1 MQSRSFSV
9 WQSLALCLVFGLSL
23 CLMMPT
29 LAQAQ
34 LSGNRRTQTNNLPTN
49 NPSVALNQEYAQVSG
64 RIETL
69 KTQAIAAID
78 QAILRE
84 TDDTRL
90 ASRLRQIVLQCN
102 LAITDNVNGFKAN
115 NDTNFRSNAGLT
127 GLALTQSLAARS
139 ATAQLEHQADA
150 AISEI
155 NALLKNTASLEARR
169 LENLPNQASNYSGF
183 RSTPLS
189 SSVIQRSIP
198 TNATLPD
205 FSRRYNSLSGGRAYV
220 PNYTTYLPQRLQS
233 GNTIS
238 LSRIVS
244 YEALKTGQRLSQQ
257 SFNQIFTNIGQ
268 TLGGTLGADLLGIRA
283 QLSFYPITN
292 QNFEVTIQQISS
304 STNESNTGSGS
315 ATNKFQVASG
325 QTNTQKLKSGSYLVS
340 FKADGATN
348 YRTQDNGINFCGQ
361 SFTRA
366 GATNNLANGNF
377 RIDLQGGDH
386 WEIALPCPPRRVQ

>member
-9 WQSLALCLVFGLSL
+9 WQSLALCLVFGLGL
-23 CLMMPT
+23 CLTMPT

-150 AISEI
+150 AISEV

-283 QLSFYPITN
+283 QLSFYPITSQSFN
-292 QNFEVTIQQISS
+292 VTIQPL
-304 STNESNTGSGS
+304 SGNS
-315 ATNKFQVASG
+315 GEDGGTVTNKATQFTVSTG
-325 QTNTQKLKSGSYLVS
+325 QANTQKLKSGSYLVS
-340 FKADGATN
+340 FQATGSATEAN
-348 YRTQDNGINFCGQ
+348 GRNGINCGQ
-361 SFTRA
+361 GFTRA

-377 RIDLQGGDH
+377 RIDLQGGDR